1 MIVAATTKLAGVLAW
16 PVSHSLSPR
25 VHGYWLEVNGLDGLY
40 LPLAVRPEHFATAVR
55 MLAAL
60 GFRGFNV
67 TLPHKEAA
75 LAVVDEVSALARRI
89 GAVNTVIVRADGSL
103 LGENSDAFGFT
114 ENLKAAAPGL
124 RAEDGPAVVLG
135 AGGAARAVV
144 AALQDLRAPEIRVL
158 NRTRV
163 RAENLA
169 RALGGAVKVWPWA
182 GRERALEGA
191 HLLVNATSLGLA
203 GAEALELSL
212 ENLPA
217 SAVVNDLVY
226 TPLETPLLA
235 EARRRGLVA
244 IDGLGMLLHQA
255 RLGFAAW
262 YGVEPQVTDAQ
273 RAFVLAGS
281 PC

>member
-25 VHGYWLEVNGLDGLY
+25 VHGYWLEANGIDGLY

-55 MLAAL
+55 MLAAV

-124 RAEDGPAVVLG
+124 RVEDGPAVVLG
-135 AGGAARAVV
+135 AGGAGMFCALTAAGRGSVGNLLYWWHLTTSPHARRMAPIGAVPQVWAARA
-144 AALQDLRAPEIRVL
+144 
-158 NRTRV
+158 
-163 RAENLA
+163 
-169 RALGGAVKVWPWA
+169 
-182 GRERALEGA
+182 
-191 HLLVNATSLGLA
+191 TS
-203 GAEALELSL
+203 
-212 ENLPA
+212 
-217 SAVVNDLVY
+217 
-226 TPLETPLLA
+226 
-235 EARRRGLVA
+235 
-244 IDGLGMLLHQA
+244 
-255 RLGFAAW
+255 
-262 YGVEPQVTDAQ
+262 
-273 RAFVLAGS
+273 
-281 PC
+281 